1 MSRPRCRY
9 SFSERKR
16 TEYRV
21 IAVCGHMPFLRMKA
35 RGAEKDLIFPLADK
49 LRPRTLA
56 EFEGQAHL
64 LAPNKI
70 IRVLIQSQKLV
81 SLIFWGP
88 PGTGKTTL
96 ARILVRETGYPSM
109 EFSATISGISEIKG
123 VMEKSL
129 QMKHLYQKPLVLFVD
144 EIHHFN
150 RNTQDAFLPYV
161 ERGDIILLG
170 STTENPAYKLN
181 RALLSRL
188 KIFELFPLK
197 IDNLR
202 HILERALLFLK
213 QHAGFSAVIGSDVE
227 TLILQYSNGD
237 GRRLLNLVEIMFQTG
252 RNNTSVTESQV
263 LDIIQ
268 NKITSYDRTG
278 DDRYQYISALHKSIR
293 NSDVDASLFWLYRM
307 LEQGEDPLYIVRRM
321 IRISVEDI
329 GLADPESLKI
339 CLAVKDAYEYLGS
352 PEGDLFLA
360 EAAVYLATAPKS
372 NSLYQTE
379 DKMREIVEKYKTIP
393 VPLHLINPSDFIA
406 AGKGAGKGYV
416 YAHEQK
422 EKTSAM
428 HTLPDEVKGMPF
440 YDPHDLGFEKTIRNR
455 IDYWRKIKSE
465 LEKKE
470 DPE

>member
-1 MSRPRCRY
+1 MRLPRLQPLPLG
-9 SFSERKR
+9 S
-16 TEYRV
+16 
-21 IAVCGHMPFLRMKA
+21 MK
-35 RGAEKDLIFPLADK
+35 GEKTTQDPIFPLADK
-49 LRPRTLA
+49 LRPQTLSD
-56 EFEGQAHL
+56 FEGQAHL
-64 LAPNKI
+64 IAPNKI
-70 IRVLIQSQKLV
+70 IRALIQNQKLV

-96 ARILVRETGYPSM
+96 ARILVGETGYPAM

-123 VMEKSL
+123 IMEKSL

-197 IDNLR
+197 IENLR
-202 HILERALLFLK
+202 HILERALLYMK
-213 QHAGFSAVIGSDVE
+213 QHAGFSPVISPE
-227 TLILQYSNGD
+227 AENMILQYSNGD
-237 GRRLLNLVEIMFQTG
+237 SRRLLNLVEIIFQTG
-252 RNNTSVTESQV
+252 RKNTSVTETQV

-268 NKITSYDRTG
+268 NKIASYDRTG

-307 LEQGEDPLYIVRRM
+307 LEQGEDPLYIIRRM

-379 DKMREIVEKYKTIP
+379 SKMREIVEKFKTIP

-406 AGKGAGKGYV
+406 TGKGAGKGYV
-416 YAHEQK
+416 YAHDRK
-422 EKTSAM
+422 EKTSVM
-428 HTLPDEVKGMPF
+428 DTLPDAVRGMPF
-440 YDPHDLGFEKTIRNR
+440 YNPHDLGFEKTIRNR
-455 IDYWRKIKSE
+455 IEYWKKVKSE
-465 LEKKE
+465 MKKKD